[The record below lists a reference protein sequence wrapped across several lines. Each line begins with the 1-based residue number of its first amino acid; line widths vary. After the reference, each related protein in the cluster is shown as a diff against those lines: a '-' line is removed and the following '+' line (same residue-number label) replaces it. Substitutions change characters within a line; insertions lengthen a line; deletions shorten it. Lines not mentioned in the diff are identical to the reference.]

1 MKSPTRFCLVIA
13 ALIIPLCAASSH
25 AQESDPPKFE
35 IGAQH
40 SSLSVNYPEVG
51 GGTEYSVGF
60 GGRFTFNLNRHVA
73 FEAEGNFFPNTIVE
87 TVSAGGR
94 AFQAQFGVKVG
105 KRFRRFGLFAKAR
118 PGFVSFGETEKLTRS
133 SFTVGGVPVPAIDF
147 GIERKTH
154 LSLDVG
160 GVLEF
165 YPSRHVVTRFDIG
178 DTIIR
183 YRERNDL
190 GTTDV
195 LVPPGIFVLPIVKD
209 PAVTKHNFQF
219 TAGVGYRFGGA
230 DKGGTPA
237 QHSSSGGAGVPR
249 FEVGMQFTS
258 LVFNPPPPVFS
269 FPVITSGENPVNPEA
284 GFGGRA
290 TYNFNSHVA
299 AEAEGNFF
307 PRHSF
312 PNGSSGGY
320 PAQVQFGAKVGK
332 RWRKVGVF
340 AKARPGF
347 VSFSQVTQLISTH
360 TITFTTPTTETF
372 TIGDFDNRRKTY
384 FSMDVGGVVELYP
397 SRRIMTRFDIGDTV
411 IHYGDRQIPGAT
423 LSHNIIRIAP
433 ETRHNLQVSAG
444 IGWRF

>member
-1 MKSPTRFCLVIA
+1 LLS
-13 ALIIPLCAASSH
+13 AASSH
-25 AQESDPPKFE
+25 AQENDPPKFE

-40 SSLSVNYPEVG
+40 SSLSVNYPDVG

-73 FEAEGNFFPNTIVE
+73 FEAEGNFFPNEIGE

-105 KRFRRFGLFAKAR
+105 KRFKRFGLFAKAR
-118 PGFVSFGETEKLTRS
+118 PGFVSFGGTEKLTQ
-133 SFTVGGVPVPAIDF
+133 SFITESGFSVPDIVF
-147 GIERKTH
+147 GLERKTH

-183 YRERNDL
+183 YRERNDF

-195 LVPPGIFVLPIVKD
+195 IVPPGISILPIVKD
-209 PAVTKHNFQF
+209 PPQTKHNFQF
-219 TAGVGYRFGGA
+219 TAGVGYRFGGT

-237 QHSSSGGAGVPR
+237 PHSSSGGTGVPR
-249 FEVGMQFTS
+249 FEVGIQFTS
-258 LVFNPPPPVFS
+258 LIFNPPPVVSGFA
-269 FPVITSGENPVNPEA
+269 VITSGENPVNPEA

-320 PAQVQFGAKVGK
+320 PSQVQFGAKVGK

-347 VSFSQVTQLISTH
+347 VSFSQVTQLVGTH
-360 TITFTTPTTETF
+360 TITFTTPINETF
-372 TIGDFDNRRKTY
+372 TIGDFAVKRKTY
-384 FSMDVGGVVELYP
+384 FSTDVGGVVELYP
-397 SRRIMTRFDIGDTV
+397 SRRIVTRFDVGDTV
-411 IHYGDRQIPGAT
+411 IHYGDRQVPGEL